1 MADQNRQ
8 IKLAAAKKKLKEF
21 QQKTTPS
28 TGSAGPKKKRKVRGG
43 DQLDA
48 AADRH
53 SPDNIENIL
62 KVMVSDLSLTNGV
75 SQPHSQDDVDAVRRV
90 SQELEETSA
99 EPVSNP
105 ASAINSDNAGPQVCL
120 SPCHSP

>member
-53 SPDNIENIL
+53 SPDN
-62 KVMVSDLSLTNGV
+62 
-75 SQPHSQDDVDAVRRV
+75 DDVDAVRRV